1 MSAYSRMN
9 LKNEHNNSFNWN
21 KFRLR
26 YEGATLYECIP
37 STIHL
42 LMEKNEEKSK
52 LKWKINELKNKE
64 FIFALVRFLSPRFDI
79 WRLRSS
85 GQFFSLWLNYC
96 DSVCLQAYV
105 SVCSHRCDQGRN
117 PNQSN
122 CIITLLNPP
131 LFHRIMKTCVKRL
144 GWQMT
149 ASASHCKKKK
159 KNPASLSRDWSGYLS
174 ARTQPINVPLA

>member
-9 LKNEHNNSFNWN
+9 LKNEHNNSFNRN

-85 GQFFSLWLNYC
+85 GQFFSLWLNLLRFC
-96 DSVCLQAYV
+96 LFAGLRVCVFTPLWPGPKPKPIKLYY
-105 SVCSHRCDQGRN
+105 
-117 PNQSN
+117 
-122 CIITLLNPP
+122 NPP
-131 LFHRIMKTCVKRL
+131 KSPIIPQDYEDMCQKTGMANDSICL
-144 GWQMT
+144 
-149 ASASHCKKKK
+149 
-159 KNPASLSRDWSGYLS
+159 SL
-174 ARTQPINVPLA
+174 